1 MATNMA
7 CPDCRKGGMLVLRE
21 SFEARGRWVW
31 YRCRSYQC
39 PGELKHFER
48 G

>member
-1 MATNMA
+1 MTNRT

-21 SFEARGRWVW
+21 TYHQHGRWAW

-39 PGELKHFER
+39 PGERKEFEQD
-48 G
+48 